1 VNSLSLETAALIALA
16 LERIREG
23 RFEAALE
30 KLEALTAAAPDLREA
45 WGCKALV
52 ARRLGL
58 DDVARRARE
67 RLLAL
72 SPAPGNA

>member
-1 VNSLSLETAALIALA
+1 MNSLSLETATLIALA

-23 RFEAALE
+23 RLESALRQ
-30 KLEALTAAAPDLREA
+30 LEALTVVAPDLPEA

-52 ARRLGL
+52 ARQLGL
-58 DDVARRARE
+58 DDVARNARE